1 MNKAEFVKL
10 MAEKGEMTQKDAA
23 KALEIVV
30 ASVKDVLAKGDK
42 VQIIGFGSFEVRER
56 KERTVARPGTKEK
69 IKVPATKVPVF
80 KAGKSLKDAVAP
92 AEEPKKASKKKK

>member
-23 KALEIVV
+23 KALETVIE
-30 ASVKDVLAKGDK
+30 SIKDVLAQGDK

-56 KERTVARPGTKEK
+56 KERTVASPGSKEK
-69 IKVPATKVPVF
+69 IVVPATKVPVF
-80 KAGKSLKDAVAP
+80 KAGKSLKDVVAP
-92 AEEPKKASKKKK
+92 GQ